1 MKKIIFALSLLLLCS
16 CSYLDV
22 VPEGKATEED
32 IWKTEEQAEN
42 YRYYMQTYMPNLIGY
57 DWSPD
62 QFARRRL
69 HHRSA
74 RHDLLFFEQEP
85 ALRRGERQPD
95 LFRPLGP
102 ELHQRRHEL
111 RHLPRHTL
119 LFLPAGQHLQSSR
132 SLAGKRRPL
141 RGRGVVP
148 RGILPPV
155 PARILRTDRTGQEV
169 HPHRRARIGDPH
181 SADSLRRVREV
192 HRRVL
197 RPGRRLLPD
206 VVGESELGLP
216 TKMAA
221 LSYKARLL
229 LYAASPLVNGQSRL
243 HRVQQPR
250 RHAPDEHDLRS
261 GKVETGAGR
270 GSGGDRPRRR
280 DQSRHEKTEIRPLH
294 LGRFEPAR
302 RRTRPQELPRHLRRR
317 ALERSRIHPG
327 QRRAERHSGFAAL
340 RRTAFDQGQH
350 VERLENDSRA
360 DDGGRRDVLH
370 QERAAARRRPADQ
383 GRGPVQRRP
392 GRQHRPP
399 APQPRT
405 PLLRLDRFRPRH
417 VRDRR
422 QNPHAPA
429 PAAANCTARRSRRPT
444 NTRAARVTSARNGFT
459 NQAPTTSRR
468 TPTTTAN
475 TPIPTCGFRNCSTT
489 TPKRT
494 SNTTGR

>member
-1 MKKIIFALSLLLLCS
+1 MLLLLPRRGARRQS
-16 CSYLDV
+16 HRRGYL
-22 VPEGKATEED
+22 
-32 IWKTEEQAEN
+32 EN
-42 YRYYMQTYMPNLIGY
+42 GGAGRELPLLHADLHAQ
-57 DWSPD
+57 PD
-62 QFARRRL
+62 RVRLVARPVRRRRL

-197 RPGRRLLPD
+197 RPGRRAAARRGRRVRTGTSHENGRAQLQGP
-206 VVGESELGLP
+206 P
-216 TKMAA
+216 AA
-221 LSYKARLL
+221 LRRL
-229 LYAASPLVNGQSRL
+229 AAGQRQSRL

-270 GSGGDRPRRR
+270 GSGGDRPRER
-280 DQSRHEKTEIRPLH
+280 DQSRHEKAEIPPRPI
-294 LGRFEPAR
+294 
-302 RRTRPQELPRHLRRR
+302 R
-317 ALERSRIHPG
+317 ACP
-327 QRRAERHSGFAAL
+327 
-340 RRTAFDQGQH
+340 TT
-350 VERLENDSRA
+350 N
-360 DDGGRRDVLH
+360 
-370 QERAAARRRPADQ
+370 AAAR
-383 GRGPVQRRP
+383 
-392 GRQHRPP
+392 
-399 APQPRT
+399 T
-405 PLLRLDRFRPRH
+405 
-417 VRDRR
+417 
-422 QNPHAPA
+422 
-429 PAAANCTARRSRRPT
+429 
-444 NTRAARVTSARNGFT
+444 
-459 NQAPTTSRR
+459 
-468 TPTTTAN
+468 
-475 TPIPTCGFRNCSTT
+475 TT
-489 TPKRT
+489 TPSSKSLGTEPNSSWPKARRAAFRLCSATADRVRSRATCRKAGKRLSCRRWRPSRCTTPRTGCRST
-494 SNTTGR
+494 STR

>member
-1 MKKIIFALSLLLLCS
+1 MLLLLPRRGARRQS
-16 CSYLDV
+16 HRRGYL
-22 VPEGKATEED
+22 
-32 IWKTEEQAEN
+32 EN
-42 YRYYMQTYMPNLIGY
+42 GGAGRELPLLHADLHAQ
-57 DWSPD
+57 PD
-62 QFARRRL
+62 RVRLVARPVRRRRL

-197 RPGRRLLPD
+197 RPGRRAAARRGRRVRTGTSHENGRAQLQGP
-206 VVGESELGLP
+206 P
-216 TKMAA
+216 AA
-221 LSYKARLL
+221 LRRL
-229 LYAASPLVNGQSRL
+229 AAGQRQSRL

-270 GSGGDRPRRR
+270 GSGGPIPPDLRSGGDRPRER
-280 DQSRHEKTEIRPLH
+280 DQSRHEKAEIRPLH

-350 VERLENDSRA
+350 VERLENDSVQF
-360 DDGGRRDVLH
+360 RRW
-370 QERAAARRRPADQ
+370 RPS
-383 GRGPVQRRP
+383 RCTT
-392 GRQHRPP
+392 
-399 APQPRT
+399 PRT
-405 PLLRLDRFRPRH
+405 G
-417 VRDRR
+417 
-422 QNPHAPA
+422 
-429 PAAANCTARRSRRPT
+429 CRST
-444 NTRAARVTSARNGFT
+444 STR
-459 NQAPTTSRR
+459 
-468 TPTTTAN
+468 
-475 TPIPTCGFRNCSTT
+475 
-489 TPKRT
+489 
-494 SNTTGR
+494 